1 MVSACPRQISTKE
14 GKNCPGSSDLRLP
27 LILRPPSSFSA
38 DRQTQLA
45 VKEQPDFDTRFRF
58 ETDARSVG
66 QKVPATPRSVCGI
79 HVRFEFNAANRWQDG
94 INRGEEARLKGF
106 PLLFHP
112 GFLAN
117 GVVVIRTRLS
127 TAFRGRGK
135 CDFLGF

>member
-27 LILRPPSSFSA
+27 LILRPPSSLSA
-38 DRQTQLA
+38 DRQTQVA

-58 ETDARSVG
+58 ETDARSMG

-127 TAFRGRGK
+127 TAFGGRGK